1 MVYAAVSNIT
11 LLVSWCIVLIS
22 SRSTGTIRKIDKS
35 CHRYQLKM
43 SSNEISPGTIIG
55 GGRIG
60 SYLYES
66 NGGKDLLLSSR
77 TQTLPPVGSGP
88 IYICTRNNDLS
99 SIIENTP
106 LDRRDDLVFLQNGI
120 LTEFLQEKGLADN
133 TQALI
138 YFAVAKKGENPID
151 GKTDLNPEGLT
162 SATGKWANDLSMR
175 LQSGGLTCHVYDKET
190 FEIAML
196 EKHIWICAFMAV
208 GSKYK
213 CTVGEVESI
222 HSQEVRAVIAE
233 LAISAASRCKV
244 SFPPGVEDRLCAYA
258 RSVAHFPTALKEF
271 EWRNGWFMEHTL
283 QRMKVLQPDPSPLH
297 TELIMSAEGNLFFQ
311 AKKAFAAKMEVISER
326 SRKNYEISQEL
337 KAYEQYLRVK
347 QGIPPPGPAVVS
359 PEFVYSP
366 TAARFTQRQLLQQQQ
381 QQQSQSPQ

>member
-1 MVYAAVSNIT
+1 MVTLSCVT
-11 LLVSWCIVLIS
+11 LLISWWLVLIC
-22 SRSTGTIRKIDKS
+22 SRATVKKIGATIDPS

-43 SSNEISPGTIIG
+43 TSTDIVPGAIIG

-77 TQTLPPVGSGP
+77 SQTLPPNGAGP
-88 IYICTRNNDLS
+88 IYICTRNNDLAA
-99 SIIENTP
+99 IIESTP
-106 LDRRDDLVFLQNGI
+106 LERREDLVFLQNGI
-120 LTEFLQEKGLADN
+120 LTEFLETKGLSEN

-138 YFAVAKKGENPID
+138 YFAVSKKGEKPID

-162 SATGKWANDLSMR
+162 AATGKWANDLSLR
-175 LQSGGLTCHVYDKET
+175 LRSGGLSCHVYDKEK

-213 CTVGEVESI
+213 CTVGEVEAN
-222 HSQEVRAVIAE
+222 HNQEVRAVIAE
-233 LAISAASRCKV
+233 LTHSAATRCKL

-258 RSVAHFPTALKEF
+258 RSVSHFPTALKEF

-283 QRMKVLQPDPSPLH
+283 ERMKVLQPDPSPLH

-311 AKKAFAAKMEVISER
+311 AKKAFAAKMDAISER
-326 SRKNYEISQEL
+326 ARKNYEISQEI
-337 KAYEQYLRVK
+337 KAYEQYQRAK
-347 QGIPPPGPAVVS
+347 QGIKTTPVVLDPNS
-359 PEFVYSP
+359 LYSP
-366 TAARFTQRQLLQQQQ
+366 TAARFTQRQLQQQ
-381 QQQSQSPQ
+381 QQQSQQQ